1 MKDFAVRE
9 RAHITVCQR
18 KDGKRVAAHR
28 RELDFVGLA
37 SAMDKHDCTDI
48 PRTQPMLGK
57 VMIENRQVEF
67 AHGGDQ
73 ASFLISSIR
82 AGMTFL

>member
-9 RAHITVCQR
+9 RTHITVCQR

-37 SAMDKHDCTDI
+37 GAMDEHDCADI
-48 PRTQPMLGK
+48 PRAQPMLGK
-57 VMIENRQVEF
+57 VVIENRQVEF
-67 AHGGDQ
+67 AH
-73 ASFLISSIR
+73 SS
-82 AGMTFL
+82 